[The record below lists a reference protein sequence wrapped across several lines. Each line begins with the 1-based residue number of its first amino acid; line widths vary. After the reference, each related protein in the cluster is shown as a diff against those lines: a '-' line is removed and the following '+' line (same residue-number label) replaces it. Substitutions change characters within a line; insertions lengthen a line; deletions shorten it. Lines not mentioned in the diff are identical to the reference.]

1 MRMFSLPVSVIS
13 PRPLQS
19 RISMMLLLIVPA
31 FNLIELFLIIIPFE
45 WWLDEKHYGRLN
57 DYVMGVIYSPLLL
70 ITAAIETYEAHKV
83 KDNRKR
89 GEEDDDTI
97 EEWEELSSE
106 LDLESEGW
114 TKKCEEVAPEI
125 GVEQAVVEVRQ
136 LRREITE
143 LREMVSS
150 MIQ

>member
-1 MRMFSLPVSVIS
+1 
-13 PRPLQS
+13 
-19 RISMMLLLIVPA
+19 
-31 FNLIELFLIIIPFE
+31 
-45 WWLDEKHYGRLN
+45 
-57 DYVMGVIYSPLLL
+57 MGVIYSPLLL

>member
-1 MRMFSLPVSVIS
+1 
-13 PRPLQS
+13 
-19 RISMMLLLIVPA
+19 MMLLLIVPA

>member
-1 MRMFSLPVSVIS
+1 MT
-13 PRPLQS
+13 
-19 RISMMLLLIVPA
+19 LLLIVPA

>member
-1 MRMFSLPVSVIS
+1 MSSLLVSTC
-13 PRPLQS
+13 LYLK
-19 RISMMLLLIVPA
+19 LLKLTVEA
-31 FNLIELFLIIIPFE
+31 FNLIELFLVIIPFE
-45 WWLDEKHYGRLN
+45 WWMDEKHYGRLN
-57 DYVMGVIYSPLLL
+57 DYVMGLIYSPLLL
-70 ITAAIETYEAHKV
+70 ITAAIETLQAHKV

-89 GEEDDDTI
+89 GEDDDDTI
-97 EEWEELSSE
+97 EEWEELSGE
-106 LDLESEGW
+106 IDLESEGW
-114 TKKCEEVAPEI
+114 AKKCEEIAPEI